1 MDALF
6 GIAGPDFVIMCANKT
21 HASSIVK
28 VTVRNPFSFVI
39 SPCCRL

>member
-6 GIAGPDFVIMCANKT
+6 GITGPDFVIMCANKT

-28 VTVRNPFSFVI
+28 VTVRASLEPRVAI
-39 SPCCRL
+39 IW